1 MLPQS
6 TSLSY
11 FNKNFPELNSNN
23 IKTFLGP
30 NYKEILNFWIYLDK
44 IPRDASCD
52 ILFEKWEEIVKFS
65 DYDSHHSKI
74 LSFSKNITKYWY
86 DIQYY
91 TWCKIECPL
100 TTAAAYELIC
110 MHKLNSFCALPIFV
124 DLNS

>member
-11 FNKNFPELNSNN
+11 FNRKFPELNSNN

-44 IPRDASCD
+44 IPRDVSCN

-65 DYDSHHSKI
+65 DYDSHHLKI
-74 LSFSKNITKYWY
+74 LSFSKKITKYWY
-86 DIQYY
+86 DVQYY

-100 TTAAAYELIC
+100 TITAAYELIC
-110 MHKLNSFCALPIFV
+110 MHKLNSFYALPIFV
-124 DLNS
+124 VLNS